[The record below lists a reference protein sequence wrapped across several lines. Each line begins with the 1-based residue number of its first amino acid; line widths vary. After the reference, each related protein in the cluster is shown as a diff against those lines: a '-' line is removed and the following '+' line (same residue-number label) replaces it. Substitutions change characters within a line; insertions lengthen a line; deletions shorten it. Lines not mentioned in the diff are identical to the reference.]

1 MTIVNI
7 LLIIILIALNGFFT
21 SMEFAVVSSRRTRLE
36 LTGKASSRGGKL
48 LRSWVE
54 NPAKRDH
61 MIAASQLGITA
72 VSLALGAVGENAFQ
86 AWLEPHFSG
95 LALPLWLSFLEFI
108 IPALP
113 LIISL
118 TVITSLHVVFGEQVP
133 KIAVLRNPEYY
144 AVIGAPIMNI
154 FSKIFIWL
162 IDLLDWATRLILG
175 ILGIPPH
182 SEHATMYSLEEI
194 KEMMTGPEVEG
205 VVEAPERE
213 MLSAVIDFGGMLVRQ
228 VVIPRTEMIGV
239 EASTPVLEVINIAT
253 KHAFTKLPVYEENMD
268 QVIGIIHL
276 RDLVAFTQNGASD
289 GRTARDVMRD
299 ALYVPETVTV
309 NQLLHQFRLRKK
321 HMAIVLDEYGGT
333 AGLVTLEDLV
343 EEIIGDVQNP
353 FESTPPPI
361 QALPDGSYLIDGLAL
376 IEEVNEHLELNLQ
389 DEDYDT
395 IAGFVLGKLGRIAQ
409 VGDIVEDPQNAI
421 RLSVEELDG
430 LRIARLKLSYIP
442 KSPQTVASDV
452 PVKTTA
458 KSEEE

>member
-1 MTIVNI
+1 MTILNI

-36 LTGKASSRGGKL
+36 LTGKSNTRGGRL
-48 LRSWVE
+48 LHSWVE

-61 MIAASQLGITA
+61 MIAASQLGITV

-95 LALPLWLSFLEFI
+95 LALPMWLSFLEFI

-133 KIAVLRNPEYY
+133 KIAVLRSPESF
-144 AVIGAPIMNI
+144 AVIGAPIMNV
-154 FSKIFIWL
+154 FSIVFIWL
-162 IDLLDWATRLILG
+162 IDLLDWATRFILG
-175 ILGIPPH
+175 ILGFPPH

-205 VVEAPERE
+205 AVEAPERE
-213 MLSAVIDFGGMLVRQ
+213 MLSAVIDFGSMLVRQ

-239 EASTPVLEVINIAT
+239 EASTPVLEVINIAI

-299 ALYVPETVTV
+299 TLFVPETITV

-333 AGLVTLEDLV
+333 KGLVTLEDLV

-361 QALPDGSYLIDGLAL
+361 QALQDGSFLIDGLAL
-376 IEEVNEHLELNLQ
+376 IEEVNEHLDLNLQ

-409 VGDIVEDPQNAI
+409 VGDVVEDTQNTI
-421 RLSVEELDG
+421 RLSVEEMDG
-430 LRIARLKLSYIP
+430 LRIARLKLSRIP
-442 KSPQTVASDV
+442 RTPQSIIPGV
-452 PVKTTA
+452 PVKLRSR
-458 KSEEE
+458 SEEE